1 MINWHSKPVI
11 MKAQVLALLFCLGGV
26 QFAAAQSAVPA
37 IPDLPDNTVVAVFDD
52 GVKMTMGDFNAIVA
66 AQPPETQQLAKMN
79 SKAFIQWWAGM
90 RKLTRMAEE
99 EKLDQKP
106 DVKAQL
112 EYAHAAILAQVKMNN
127 VLNGIMPSSDEVQK
141 YYDSHKER
149 YLQVKVKAIYIAY
162 GDAVPS
168 GRKAMTEAQAKAK
181 AESLLAQIRKG
192 ADFVKLAK
200 ENSDDET
207 SRDKD
212 ADFATFRPK
221 DNIPDAIRTA
231 VLSLKQGDVTE
242 PVQQANGFYLLK
254 ASEVSFTPLEQVI
267 NDLTLEIRQQQYSAW
282 LKNHNDSLKV
292 EYPNKAFP
300 PDGPA
305 PAAKSR

>member
-11 MKAQVLALLFCLGGV
+11 MKAHVLALFICLAGA
-26 QFAAAQSAVPA
+26 QFAAAQLAAPA
-37 IPDLPDNTVVAVFDD
+37 IPDLPDNAVVAVFED
-52 GVKMTMGDFNAIVA
+52 GVKMTMGDFRAMVA

-79 SKAFIQWWAGM
+79 AKAFIQWWAGL

-112 EYAHAAILAQVKMNN
+112 DYAHTAILAQTKLNA
-127 VLNGIMPSSDEVQK
+127 VLNGIMPSGDEIAK

-168 GRKAMTEAQAKAK
+168 GKKAMTESQAKAK

-212 ADFATFRPK
+212 ADFATFKPK

-242 PVQQANGFYLLK
+242 PVQQANGYYLLK
-254 ASEVSFTPLEQVI
+254 ASEVSFTPLDQVRGEL
-267 NDLTLEIRQQQYSAW
+267 LTEIRQQQHSSW
-282 LKNHNDSLKV
+282 LKNHTDSLKV
-292 EYPNKAFP
+292 EYPNSAFP

-305 PAAKSR
+305 PAAK

>member
-1 MINWHSKPVI
+1 MINWHTKLVI
-11 MKAQVLALLFCLGGV
+11 MKAHVFALFFCLAGA
-26 QFAAAQSAVPA
+26 QFAAAQPTAPA
-37 IPDLPDNTVVAVFDD
+37 IPDLPDDAVIAVLDD
-52 GVKMTMGDFNAIVA
+52 GSKMTMGDFKVIVA
-66 AQPPETQQLAKMN
+66 AQSPEAQQLAKMR

-99 EKLDQKP
+99 EKLDQKA

-112 EYAHAAILAQVKMNN
+112 EYGRTAILAQIKMNS
-127 VLNGIMPSSDEVQK
+127 VLNGIMPQNEEIEK
-141 YYDSHKER
+141 YYQSHKDR
-149 YLQVKVKAIYIAY
+149 YLQMKVKAIYIAY

-168 GRKAMTEAQAKAK
+168 GKKAITESEAKAK

-231 VLSLKQGDVTE
+231 VFSLKQGDVTE
-242 PVQQANGFYLLK
+242 PVQQANGFYLLM
-254 ASEVSFTPLEQVI
+254 ASEVTFAPLDQVRG
-267 NDLTLEIRQQQYSAW
+267 DLLLEIRNQQYFDW
-282 LKNHNDSLKV
+282 QKNHSDSVKV

-300 PDGPA
+300 PDEPA
-305 PAAKSR
+305 PAAK

>member
-1 MINWHSKPVI
+1 
-11 MKAQVLALLFCLGGV
+11 MKVHVFTVFFCLAV
-26 QFAAAQSAVPA
+26 AQFATAQPTAPA
-37 IPDLPDNTVVAVFDD
+37 IPDLPDDAVIAVLDD
-52 GVKMTMGDFNAIVA
+52 GSNMTMGEFRGIIA
-66 AQPPETQQLAKMN
+66 AQSPEMQQLAKMN
-79 SKAFIQWWAGM
+79 SKRFILWWAGL
-90 RKLTRMAEE
+90 RKLSRMAEE

-106 DVKAQL
+106 DAKAQL
-112 EYAHAAILAQVKMNN
+112 EYARAAILAQAKMNAM
-127 VLNGIMPSSDEVQK
+127 LNGFMPSSEEVEKFYQ
-141 YYDSHKER
+141 SHKDR

-168 GRKAMTEAQAKAK
+168 GKKPITESEAKAK

-231 VLSLKQGDVTE
+231 VLNLKQGDVTE
-242 PVQQANGFYLLK
+242 PVQQANGYYLLK
-254 ASEVSFTPLEQVI
+254 ASEVNFTPLDQVRG
-267 NDLTLEIRQQQYSAW
+267 DLILEVRQQQYSDW
-282 LKNHNDSLKV
+282 LKKHNDTLKV

-300 PDGPA
+300 PDEPT
-305 PAAKSR
+305 PAAK